1 MGSEANTITLKP
13 REYGKLGVS
22 HCDVTREG
30 FIAVVG
36 EQRDINDGESITFD
50 KVGITASRKDSAYTF
65 VKN

>member
-1 MGSEANTITLKP
+1 MGSEDNTIALGP
-13 REYGKLGVS
+13 RENGKLGIL

-36 EQRDINDGESITFD
+36 EQRDIADGESITFD
-50 KVGITASRKDSAYTF
+50 KVGITASRKDDVYTF